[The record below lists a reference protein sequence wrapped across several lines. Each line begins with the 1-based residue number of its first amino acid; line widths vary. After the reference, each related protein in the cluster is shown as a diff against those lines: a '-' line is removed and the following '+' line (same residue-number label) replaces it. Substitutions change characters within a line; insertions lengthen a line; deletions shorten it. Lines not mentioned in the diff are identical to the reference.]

1 MAKKPEVPPLYAPKE
16 TREKEGFNLGSGF
29 FISDSGYFITNYHVV
44 EDARELVI
52 KLEGGTIFT
61 AEIIASD
68 LANDTVV
75 GKVDARTVPIPLF
88 NGQASKGEEVFTLGY
103 PLISAQGQEQ
113 KATLGRINALSGVN
127 NDVRFYQVDTPIQPG
142 NSGGPIINSH
152 GEVVGVVT
160 ATLDEI
166 ATLRES
172 GALGQNVNYAVKIA
186 YIFPILNSSGLDF
199 SVTSENRKLHMI
211 KIADMY
217 EKPVLWLSPSDF

>member
-1 MAKKPEVPPLYAPKE
+1 DGPCVIEKPELHVKLNAVGIMYW
-16 TREKEGFNLGSGF
+16 
-29 FISDSGYFITNYHVV
+29 FISHGSPRSTKR
-44 EDARELVI
+44 AP
-52 KLEGGTIFT
+52 
-61 AEIIASD
+61 
-68 LANDTVV
+68 
-75 GKVDARTVPIPLF
+75 TVPIPLF
-88 NGQASKGEEVFTLGY
+88 NGQASRGEEVFTLGY

-113 KATLGRINALSGVN
+113 KATLGRINAVSGVN

-199 SVTSENRKLHMI
+199 SVTSENRKLNMI
-211 KIADMY
+211 KIANMY
-217 EKPVLWLSPSDF
+217 EKSVFMVIAK